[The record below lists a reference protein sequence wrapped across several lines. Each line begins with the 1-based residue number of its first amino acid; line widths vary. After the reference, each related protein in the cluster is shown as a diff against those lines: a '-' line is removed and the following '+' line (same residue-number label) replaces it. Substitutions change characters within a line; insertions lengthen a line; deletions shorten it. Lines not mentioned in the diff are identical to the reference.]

1 VREYDISKKGRDT
14 SLIGDVFTKLSGG
27 EDVLRSGK
35 RLLRM
40 VGRF

>member
-14 SLIGDVFTKLSGG
+14 GG
-27 EDVLRSGK
+27 EDVLRSGE